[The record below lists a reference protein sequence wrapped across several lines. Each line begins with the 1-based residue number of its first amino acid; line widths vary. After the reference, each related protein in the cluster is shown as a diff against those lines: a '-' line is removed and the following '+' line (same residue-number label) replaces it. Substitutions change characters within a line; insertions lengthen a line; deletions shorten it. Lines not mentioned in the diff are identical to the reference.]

1 MKTVV
6 VSGASG
12 NLGHA
17 VITKFLANNYKVI
30 GTVTVNETLSFS
42 SDKNFEAGVVD
53 LTNEEAVK
61 TFMNS
66 IFKKYEKIDVGVLT
80 VGGYTSGK
88 IAETGI
94 VAIRQQFMLNFETA
108 YNIAQPLF
116 LHMLK
121 QGSGKLFLTGARP
134 GIEMRY
140 SKGMAA
146 YGLSKSLIFRLAELM
161 NEEAKGTDVSVTVVV
176 PSTIDTPQ
184 NRKAMPDSDSTK
196 WVKAEDI
203 AGMIYANTAA
213 EFSGAREV
221 IIKAYNKA

>member
-1 MKTVV
+1 MKTVI

-17 VITKFLANNYKVI
+17 VITKFLANDYKVI

-42 SDKNFEAGVVD
+42 SHKNFVAGVVD
-53 LTNEEAVK
+53 LTKEEAVK
-61 TFMNS
+61 SFMDS
-66 IFKKYEKIDVGVLT
+66 TLKKNVKIDVGVLT
-80 VGGYTSGK
+80 VGGYTAGK

-94 VAIRQQFMLNFETA
+94 IDIRQQFMLNFETA
-108 YNIAQPLF
+108 YNIARPLF
-116 LHMLK
+116 LHMLR
-121 QGSGKLFLTGARP
+121 QGSGKIFLTGARP
-134 GIEMRY
+134 GIEMRH

-161 NEEAKGTDVSVTVVV
+161 NEEAKGTDVNVTVIV

-184 NRKAMPDSDSTK
+184 NRKSMPDSDPSK
-196 WVKAEDI
+196 WIKAEDI
-203 AGMIYANTAA
+203 AAMIYANTAA
-213 EFSGAREV
+213 EFAGAKEM